1 MADWEIAPQRGRVYL
16 VKECVMFQREHKNKN
31 KSDHLF
37 FVIVNYFRLVPKSVV
52 VMLFQPTPLC
62 PRACEI
68 NSFKLGTVVKGEIN
82 IDYAIG
88 NDDRSKRVAAIEDT
102 IMNFL

>member
-1 MADWEIAPQRGRVYL
+1 
-16 VKECVMFQREHKNKN
+16 MFQCEHKNKN

-37 FVIVNYFRLVPKSVV
+37 FVMANYWHYVPKSVV
-52 VMLFQPTPLC
+52 VMLFQLAPLC

-82 IDYAIG
+82 IDHAIG
-88 NDDRSKRVAAIEDT
+88 NDDRSKRVAVIEDT